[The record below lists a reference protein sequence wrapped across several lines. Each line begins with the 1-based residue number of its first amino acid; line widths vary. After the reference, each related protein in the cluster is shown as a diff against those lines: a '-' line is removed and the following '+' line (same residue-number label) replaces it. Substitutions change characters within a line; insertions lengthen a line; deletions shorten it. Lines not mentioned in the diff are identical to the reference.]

1 MKNNMESEAD
11 MEKDKRSQYLL
22 KLIRKVTKI
31 STQVYKYQSTPRTYG
46 TEEKLYMREVHFIDI
61 LGNGEM
67 EMGQI
72 AERLDVTNG
81 AVSQIAS
88 RLEKKGYV
96 IRKKEASDSRHIIC
110 ALTEKAEKAL
120 EQHSKMDVFAYKKFD
135 AIMEEFSEEELVVC
149 DRFLNRIRDFYNM
162 TDLVEMYK
170 SK

>member
-1 MKNNMESEAD
+1 MESETD
-11 MEKDKRSQYLL
+11 MEKEKRSQSLL
-22 KLIRKVTKI
+22 KLIRKVTRI

-46 TEEKLYMREVHFIDI
+46 TDEKLYMREVHFIDI

-96 IRKKEASDSRHIIC
+96 VRKKEASDSRHIIC
-110 ALTEKAEKAL
+110 ALTEKAKKAL
-120 EQHSKMDVFAYKKFD
+120 EHHRGMDAHAYSKFD
-135 AIMEEFSEEELVVC
+135 AIMEDFSEEELVVC
-149 DRFLNRIRDFYNM
+149 DRFLNRIEEFYNM